1 MDLQEKIRMQDVYQD
16 IEDIIEKI
24 SKLPVGQPLVWVY
37 VWDVARD
44 FYRTVQEGREDEYGV
59 TVDEEEL
66 WELFWTQADKN
77 GFTLEYGTEDLYE
90 AIRDWMIDQSIIEE
104 YMEEDEDADDT
115 DLHQSTTE

>member
-44 FYRTVQEGREDEYGV
+44 FYRTVQEGQ
-59 TVDEEEL
+59 EEEYCVSMDIEEV

-90 AIRDWMIDQSIIEE
+90 AVRDWMIDESIIELV
-104 YMEEDEDADDT
+104 EEDEDAGDT
-115 DLHQSTTE
+115 ELHQSTTE